1 MSKFVYQPAASCL
14 PKSTTR
20 TLDCSV
26 LAADT
31 LSHDLELQLVPAH
44 VGGLFN
50 DHDAFDVDVGS
61 SASFLQC
68 QALIDAVRPVEAE
81 RWDNALTARP
91 ILKESFVCPIVTDVG
106 DDVVEDDDDQF
117 EVPGQPLQLLRV
129 LVHELRP
136 LDVVNRAVLLDEV
149 LAHGVNVVN
158 DDEFDLLLVDPGRQV
173 DEQLVVLVDAV
184 DVMDV
189 NSSSNIVFSHWG
201 ILLLELGHFGT
212 LGQEIV

>member
-1 MSKFVYQPAASCL
+1 M
-14 PKSTTR
+14 
-20 TLDCSV
+20 
-26 LAADT
+26 ADI
-31 LSHDLELQLVPAH
+31 S
-44 VGGLFN
+44 
-50 DHDAFDVDVGS
+50 
-61 SASFLQC
+61 
-68 QALIDAVRPVEAE
+68 
-81 RWDNALTARP
+81 
-91 ILKESFVCPIVTDVG
+91 
-106 DDVVEDDDDQF
+106 DDIVEDDNDQF

-149 LAHGVNVVN
+149 LAHGVDVVD

-184 DVMDV
+184 DVVNV
-189 NSSSNIVFSHWG
+189 NSSSNIIFGHWG